1 MAEKFKDLK
10 YLVQL
15 LDDDDPEV
23 YNVVRSEIKKYGEPV
38 LPELKKAWNN
48 AGSILLYNRIEQ
60 LIREINL
67 DTYKA
72 KFLNWLGSKDRSFI
86 NGVVLLNK
94 MYNSDVSEK
103 DIYDNLDGIV
113 KDIWLELN
121 NNLTPLEKI
130 NIVNHFLFSVSGF
143 EIEKNVEE
151 HNHFIYRALF
161 YKKTNEISAAI
172 LYYYICEQLNID
184 VVPVMVNNR
193 ILLGYRSTD
202 LFSGGTSKV
211 IFLISPESRGSVFSA
226 EAVDFSEGKPED
238 LIKYWLTAAIVML
251 KEKDDMFAAEYRS
264 LLKNLIKAGV

>member
-10 YLVQL
+10 YLVRL

-23 YNVVRSEIKKYGEPV
+23 YRVVRSEIKKYGAPV

-67 DTYKA
+67 DTYKS
-72 KFLNWLGSKDRSFI
+72 KFLTWLGSRERSFI
-86 NGVVLLNK
+86 NGLVLLNR
-94 MYNSDVSEK
+94 MYNSDVAEK
-103 DIYDNLDGIV
+103 DIYEHLDSIV

-143 EIEKNVEE
+143 EVEKNIEE
-151 HNHFIYRALF
+151 HNHFIYRVLF
-161 YKKTNEISAAI
+161 YKKTNEVSAAI
-172 LYYYICEQLNID
+172 LYFYVCEQLNID

-193 ILLGYRSTD
+193 ILLGYRSPG
-202 LFSGGTSKV
+202 FWGGDASKV
-211 IFLISPESRGSVFSA
+211 IFLISPEARGNVFSA
-226 EAVDFSEGKPED
+226 ESVDFSEGKPED

-251 KEKDDMFAAEYRS
+251 KEKDDIFASEYRS